1 MDENMIQNLVDMLK
15 TQQKQASGDVT
26 NQASSFSPEMLSQFM
41 KSFQKNKDENSSTNS
56 AESTHAS
63 ITPPQ
68 IDLEM
73 LKKLKIILDQMS
85 SQDDPRT
92 NLLLSLKPYLKE
104 SRKDKIEK
112 YIQLFHMTQVLELL
126 QNMTGG
132 DSSK

>member
-1 MDENMIQNLVDMLK
+1 MDENMIQNLVNMLK
-15 TQQKQASGDVT
+15 TQQKQASGDGT

-41 KSFQKNKDENSSTNS
+41 KTFQKNNDEKSSPTS
-56 AESTHAS
+56 AESTHAG
-63 ITPPQ
+63 ITSPQ

-104 SRKDKIEK
+104 SRKDKVEK
-112 YIQLFHMTQVLELL
+112 YIQLFHMTQVLDLL

>member
-1 MDENMIQNLVDMLK
+1 MDENMIQNLVNMLK
-15 TQQKQASGDVT
+15 TQQKQASGDSS
-26 NQASSFSPEMLSQFM
+26 NQASSFSPEMLSQLM
-41 KSFQKNKDENSSTNS
+41 KNFQKSNDEKSSTSS
-56 AESTHAS
+56 AGSTQTD

-73 LKKLKIILDQMS
+73 LKKLKMILDHMS

-104 SRKDKIEK
+104 SRKDKVEK
-112 YIQLFHMTQVLELL
+112 YIQLFHMTEVLELL